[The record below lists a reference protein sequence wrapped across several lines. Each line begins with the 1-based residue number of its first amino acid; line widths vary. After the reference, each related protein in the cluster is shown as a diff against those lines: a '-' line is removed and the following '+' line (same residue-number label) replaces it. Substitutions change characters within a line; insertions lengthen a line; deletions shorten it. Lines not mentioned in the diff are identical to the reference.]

1 MFKNKKKAFTL
12 IELLVVIAIIGILAT
27 LAVVALQQA
36 RQNARDAKRVSD
48 MKQLQTAMELF
59 FNENGRYPTTEEWDS
74 GSIVSS
80 STGETFM
87 YSIPSAPTPADGDC
101 QAASNTYAYLPSL
114 DGSSYTIDFCT
125 GKQVSDLPAGVLC
138 LTPGG
143 MKVCDD
149 QTGGESVATYSVV
162 YNSNSATG
170 GTVPD
175 SQIKTQDIDL
185 ILQTNSGGLFKT
197 GFIFAG
203 WNTLSD
209 GSGVGYSPGSNY
221 TENNALVLYAV
232 WCEDSVVGKSPDSQV
247 YGVVSGSNATCW
259 LDRNLGATRVA
270 TAYNDSQS
278 YGYVYQWGRSSDG
291 HQIRTSGS
299 TSTLSST
306 DNPGHSN
313 FILAP
318 GYAYDWRN
326 PQNNSL
332 WQGESGI
339 NNPCPSGWRV
349 PTKAELE
356 NEIISWSNSGNRLID
371 AFNSSLKWPS
381 AGLRSSNDGNFYNLG
396 SYVSVWSSDVDGGID
411 SRVMIVNSSNA
422 FCSIGHR
429 AGGLSVRC
437 IKD

>member
-1 MFKNKKKAFTL
+1 
-12 IELLVVIAIIGILAT
+12 
-27 LAVVALQQA
+27 
-36 RQNARDAKRVSD
+36 
-48 MKQLQTAMELF
+48 
-59 FNENGRYPTTEEWDS
+59 
-74 GSIVSS
+74 
-80 STGETFM
+80 
-87 YSIPSAPTPADGDC
+87 
-101 QAASNTYAYLPSL
+101 
-114 DGSSYTIDFCT
+114 
-125 GKQVSDLPAGVLC
+125 
-138 LTPGG
+138 
-143 MKVCDD
+143 
-149 QTGGESVATYSVV
+149 
-162 YNSNSATG
+162 
-170 GTVPD
+170 
-175 SQIKTQDIDL
+175 
-185 ILQTNSGGLFKT
+185 
-197 GFIFAG
+197 
-203 WNTLSD
+203 
-209 GSGVGYSPGSNY
+209 VGYSPGSNY